1 MFGMGVLSPNSGQGH
16 SMAKPGLTLHRLRLF
31 LAVLDQG
38 GVARAAAKEHISQ
51 PAVSEHLRGLE
62 EHFGVR
68 LFERVGRGVCATAA
82 ARQLEPYMR
91 QMVQLLRAAEQLASD
106 LRGVRTGSL
115 TVGASTTPGTYLLPH
130 ALGRFRVEHPGISL
144 QLRIRNSAQ
153 VEAWVAG
160 GEVELGVIGDV
171 SSQSDIF
178 SSEPWLKDELVVLLN
193 KQHAMARRASSGLAA
208 FASDPIIAREPGSNT
223 RLTTERAF
231 KKLGLTLNPVMELGS
246 TEAIREAV
254 AAGLGIAFVSRYES
268 AQHDPRVSVTRL
280 EGVGS
285 SRRFTIIRRADTT
298 LGPAAT
304 RFMKVL
310 FDELPGEAL
319 GGSPTRRAASLRA

>member
-1 MFGMGVLSPNSGQGH
+1 
-16 SMAKPGLTLHRLRLF
+16 MAKPGLTLHRLRLF

-82 ARQLEPYMR
+82 ARQLEPYVR
-91 QMVQLLRAAEQLASD
+91 QVVQLLKTAEQLASD
-106 LRGVRTGSL
+106 LQGVRTGSL

-130 ALGRFRVEHPGISL
+130 ALGRFRVDHPGIAL

-153 VEAWVAG
+153 VEAWVAS

-171 SSQSDIF
+171 SNQSDLF
-178 SSEPWLKDELVVLLN
+178 SSDPWLKDELVVLLN
-193 KQHAMARRASSGLAA
+193 KQHPMSRRASASLSA
-208 FASDPIIAREPGSNT
+208 FASEPIITREPGSNT

-231 KKLGLTLNPVMELGS
+231 RKLGITLNPVMELGS

-254 AAGLGIAFVSRYES
+254 AAGLGLAFVSRYES
-268 AQHDPRVSVTRL
+268 AQHDPRVAVIRL
-280 EGVGS
+280 DGVGS
-285 SRRFTIIRRADTT
+285 ARRFTIIRRADTS

-310 FDELPGEAL
+310 FDELPGGTAAP
-319 GGSPTRRAASLRA
+319 SSARRAASSRV